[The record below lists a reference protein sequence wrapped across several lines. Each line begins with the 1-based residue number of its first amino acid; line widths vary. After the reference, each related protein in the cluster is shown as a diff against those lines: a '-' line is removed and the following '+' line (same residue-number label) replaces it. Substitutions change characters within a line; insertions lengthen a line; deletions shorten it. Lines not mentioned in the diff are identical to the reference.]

1 MKVRYFFAIGIYG
14 IWDKIY
20 LEKYL
25 EKIKGCEIP
34 SPPSEAP
41 ISAVDTS
48 FFFLL
53 SLFVPLLL
61 CYGTVDCKRERK
73 LSNFYT
79 LKLIDFSLELL
90 FVQFK

>member
-1 MKVRYFFAIGIYG
+1 M
-14 IWDKIY
+14 
-20 LEKYL
+20 EKYL

-79 LKLIDFSLELL
+79 LSLLTSALNCSSFSSNSFVKLEVCLYLGTREILK
-90 FVQFK
+90 V